1 MVAQIRLRSTS
12 DFSVENG
19 IKIVTYGRAGVGK
32 TVLCSTLPSPVIFS
46 AESGLLSL
54 QGFQL
59 PYYEIKTIGDLK
71 DAYQWA
77 RSSAEARQFASL
89 CLDSVSDIA
98 ETILDSAKGKSKKDP
113 RQAYG
118 EYNDELLRTLKEFRD
133 LQGKHVYMSAKQDR
147 YKTADGL
154 VLNGPM
160 LPGQRMGQALPYI
173 PDLLFQL
180 ERDPVQGYRYLRTQP
195 DFANDA
201 KDRSGVLDAMEQP
214 HLGNIIAKIQQR
226 FARQG

>member
-1 MVAQIRLRSTS
+1 MVGNIQLRDTS
-12 DFSVENG
+12 QFSIQNG

-32 TVLCSTLPSPVIFS
+32 TVLCSTCPNPVIFS

-54 QGFQL
+54 QGFRL
-59 PYYEIKTIGDLK
+59 PYYEIRNIGDLK

-77 RSSAEARQFASL
+77 RNSVEARQFASI

-98 ETILDSAKGKSKKDP
+98 ETILESHKKGKKDP

-118 EYNDELLRTLKEFRD
+118 EYNDDLLRTLKEFRD
-133 LQGKHVYMSAKQDR
+133 LQGKHVYMSAKQER
-147 YKTADGL
+147 FKTPEGL
-154 VLNGPM
+154 VLNGPA

-173 PDLLFQL
+173 PDLLFQMD
-180 ERDPVQGYRYLRTQP
+180 RDPVQGYRYLRTQP

-201 KDRSGVLDAMEQP
+201 KDRSGCLEVIEEP
-214 HLGNIIAKIQQR
+214 HIGKIIAKIEAR
-226 FARQG
+226 FAR